1 MIINENVNKR
11 RWRKLKK
18 KARAKSWE
26 DDNNNNNTDGV
37 DDETSGRR
45 RRWVAL
51 AGRFTYAHAAGKR
64 ALRVCLF
71 APPPPPAAVTRHLWC
86 QLYGYRGRRIRTS
99 PTPSLSTPM
108 PKSTHWHWRFALPF
122 SSTPRSRSRQRPFM
136 TAILLPS
143 LGVRARSGDIGQTIQ
158 CYRRRRSVCCRWSWR
173 LVINDFDYCC
183 RKTTRL
189 TNV

>member
-26 DDNNNNNTDGV
+26 DDNNNNTDGV
-37 DDETSGRR
+37 DDETSGRRRRR

-64 ALRVCLF
+64 ALRVCCLF

-158 CYRRRRSVCCRWSWR
+158 CYRRRRSATGDRGDLLSMISITVVVKQ
-173 LVINDFDYCC
+173 LG
-183 RKTTRL
+183 
-189 TNV
+189 